1 MIFHLLPRVLGADKH
16 SPVVVVISLLNII
29 HKDQLEQLRK
39 SSISA
44 CRHNICSKVDETIDE
59 MGPFDIDTNVDL
71 ESVRNGHYSIVLCHP
86 EALLN
91 TRKGQSLL
99 TDPVFKDNAVAVVI
113 DECHI
118 IEKWY
123 VHPHVHVCTSCAVVK
138 IQ

>member
-1 MIFHLLPRVLGADKH
+1 M
-16 SPVVVVISLLNII
+16 VVISLLNII

-44 CRHNICSKVDETIDE
+44 CRLNICSKVDETTDE
-59 MGPFDIDTNVDL
+59 MGPFNIDTNVDL

-91 TRKGQSLL
+91 TRKGQPLL
-99 TDPVFKDNAVAVVI
+99 TDPVFKDNAVVVVI

-123 VHPHVHVCTSCAVVK
+123 VHPHAHVCTSCAVVK

>member
-1 MIFHLLPRVLGADKH
+1 MIFQLLPRVLGADKH
-16 SPVVVVISLLNII
+16 SPVVVVISPLNII
-29 HKDQLEQLRK
+29 HKDQLEQLWKR
-39 SSISA
+39 SISA
-44 CRHNICSKVDETIDE
+44 CRLNICSNVDETTDE
-59 MGPFDIDTNVDL
+59 IGP
-71 ESVRNGHYSIVLCHP
+71 YSIVLCHP

-99 TDPVFKDNAVAVVI
+99 TDPVFKGNVVAVVI

-123 VHPHVHVCTSCAVVK
+123 VHPHVHVFTSFTVVK